1 MTASYGQ
8 RDTRE
13 TPEQAQFGEGLL
25 LTEVAKRL
33 GAAKKRSESLST
45 PPEKSVLGRIDK
57 LTTPFNTSEM
67 VQMYLAVA
75 IDNLWTLHRYVRKVK
90 EIPMVA
96 AYSLIRSA
104 VESTSYGIWILNGH
118 GNDIR
123 AQRSLRVNLS
133 DFQQHAALQNAFGS
147 YEFDVPDLEQMIRDA
162 NTSLRGLETEA
173 IDDQLQSTGIV
184 NAVDG
189 FVGKRRFF
197 SGLQVWRATSGLSHA
212 SQPALSVLLERAPD
226 GTRTS
231 RMTFVAGFALTA
243 IENVEH
249 LIDRVVELSQP
260 LPAGR
265 PEPVRAD

>member
-1 MTASYGQ
+1 M
-8 RDTRE
+8 
-13 TPEQAQFGEGLL
+13 
-25 LTEVAKRL
+25 TEVATRL
-33 GAAKKRSESLST
+33 GGVKRRVESLPT
-45 PPEKSVLGRIDK
+45 PPGNSVLGRIDA

-104 VESTSYGIWILNGH
+104 VESTSYGIWILNGY
-118 GNDIR
+118 GNDVR
-123 AQRSLRVNLS
+123 AQRSLRVTLN

-162 NTSLRGLETEA
+162 NTKLRGLQTEA
-173 IDDQLQSTGIV
+173 IDDQLQSTGII

-189 FVGKRRFF
+189 FVGERRFF
-197 SGLQVWRATSGLSHA
+197 SGIQVWRATSGLSHA
-212 SQPALSVLLERAPD
+212 SQLALSVLLERAPD

-243 IENVEH
+243 IENIEH
-249 LIDRVVELSQP
+249 LLDRVVELSQP
-260 LPAGR
+260 FPTKR
-265 PEPVRAD
+265 SESVRSD

>member
-1 MTASYGQ
+1 MSESLPGYSQ

-13 TPEQAQFGEGLL
+13 APEQARFGEHLL

-33 GAAKKRSESLST
+33 GGVKKQVESLST
-45 PPEKSVLGRIDK
+45 PPENSVLGRIDI

-118 GNDIR
+118 GNDVR
-123 AQRSLRVNLS
+123 AQRSLRVTLN
-133 DFQQHAALQNAFGS
+133 DFQQHATLQKVFGS

-162 NTSLRGLETEA
+162 NTRLRGLQAEA
-173 IDDQLQSTGIV
+173 IDDRLQSTAIV

-189 FVGKRRFF
+189 FVVKRRFF
-197 SGLQVWRATSGLSHA
+197 SGLQVWRATSG
-212 SQPALSVLLERAPD
+212 
-226 GTRTS
+226 
-231 RMTFVAGFALTA
+231 
-243 IENVEH
+243 
-249 LIDRVVELSQP
+249 
-260 LPAGR
+260 
-265 PEPVRAD
+265 